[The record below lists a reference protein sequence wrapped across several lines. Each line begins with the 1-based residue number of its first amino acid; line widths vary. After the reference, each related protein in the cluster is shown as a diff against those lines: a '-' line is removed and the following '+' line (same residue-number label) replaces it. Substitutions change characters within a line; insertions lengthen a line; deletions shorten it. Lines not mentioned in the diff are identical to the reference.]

1 MNKTISKLNNM
12 LPGQD
17 LCKRNQ
23 NFSLPLSCL
32 QHQFP
37 RVKTVD
43 VIKIIIIINRCKKE
57 TKKEQEQEESAYT
70 LALTDPADPLCVTM
84 TLKIGNEKLV
94 ISL

>member
-1 MNKTISKLNNM
+1 MNKTRSKFNNL

-32 QHQFP
+32 QQPFP

-43 VIKIIIIINRCKKE
+43 VIKIIIIVINGCKKE
-57 TKKEQEQEESAYT
+57 RKKEEEQEE
-70 LALTDPADPLCVTM
+70 
-84 TLKIGNEKLV
+84 
-94 ISL
+94 

>member
-1 MNKTISKLNNM
+1 MNKTRSKFNNL

-32 QHQFP
+32 QQQFP
-37 RVKTVD
+37 RMKTVD

-57 TKKEQEQEESAYT
+57 RTRT
-70 LALTDPADPLCVTM
+70 RRM
-84 TLKIGNEKLV
+84 
-94 ISL
+94 SLYPSLD

>member
-1 MNKTISKLNNM
+1 MNKTRSKFNNL

-43 VIKIIIIINRCKKE
+43 VIKVIIIINRRKKE
-57 TKKEQEQEESAYT
+57 RKKERKKKNKKNQHI
-70 LALTDPADPLCVTM
+70 P
-84 TLKIGNEKLV
+84 
-94 ISL
+94 

>member
-1 MNKTISKLNNM
+1 MNKTRSKFNNL

-43 VIKIIIIINRCKKE
+43 VIKVIIIINRCKKE
-57 TKKEQEQEESAYT
+57 RKKKNKKNQHI
-70 LALTDPADPLCVTM
+70 P
-84 TLKIGNEKLV
+84 
-94 ISL
+94 

>member
-1 MNKTISKLNNM
+1 MNETRSKFNTL

-32 QHQFP
+32 QQQFP

-57 TKKEQEQEESAYT
+57 RKNKNKK
-70 LALTDPADPLCVTM
+70 
-84 TLKIGNEKLV
+84 NEL
-94 ISL
+94 IP

>member
-1 MNKTISKLNNM
+1 MNKTRSKFNNL

-32 QHQFP
+32 QQHFP

-43 VIKIIIIINRCKKE
+43 VIKIIIIIIINRCKKE
-57 TKKEQEQEESAYT
+57 RKKERKKEQEQEE
-70 LALTDPADPLCVTM
+70 
-84 TLKIGNEKLV
+84 
-94 ISL
+94 

>member
-1 MNKTISKLNNM
+1 MNETRSKFNNL

-32 QHQFP
+32 QQHFP

-43 VIKIIIIINRCKKE
+43 VIKIIIIIIIIIINRCRKERKNKNKK
-57 TKKEQEQEESAYT
+57 
-70 LALTDPADPLCVTM
+70 
-84 TLKIGNEKLV
+84 NEL
-94 ISL
+94 IP

>member
-1 MNKTISKLNNM
+1 MNKTRSKFNNL

-32 QHQFP
+32 QQHFS

-43 VIKIIIIINRCKKE
+43 VIKIIIIIINRCKKE
-57 TKKEQEQEESAYT
+57 RKKEEEQEE
-70 LALTDPADPLCVTM
+70 
-84 TLKIGNEKLV
+84 
-94 ISL
+94 